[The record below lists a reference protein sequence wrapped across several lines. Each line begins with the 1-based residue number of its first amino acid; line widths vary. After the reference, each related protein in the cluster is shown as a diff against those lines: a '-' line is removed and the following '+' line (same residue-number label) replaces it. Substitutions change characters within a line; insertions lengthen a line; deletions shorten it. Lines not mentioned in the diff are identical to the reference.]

1 MSTSNTS
8 IFGLRR
14 NFQVEALQVDQ
25 ILLWTFNLSKK
36 SMHWQMPAT
45 GLEGAELLN
54 FLRVAEPEPVV
65 DIGDGKGAVKIAG
78 ALSSALAPK
87 QFSGKIVRWSGQRL
101 LEGATIVGCLNGGMA
116 SGAVHYQAPA
126 GAGLIRPIPFDPS
139 NSGDPSNATAGAD
152 DVATLEKAQQADPNF
167 TRVLIEAIEALP
179 EAFVLY
185 GPDDRMVVC
194 NEQYRKLYPTVA
206 DMMAPGLSFHD
217 VMSES
222 VRRGVFQLSEDAKQW
237 SRKRLSFHHA
247 NIGFFEQHLSDGR
260 WIQVSERK
268 TPSGATSSIRAD
280 ITILKE
286 READLRAALDQ
297 ANNELAARNRFVA
310 KVGHELRNPLNVV
323 YNLAQLL
330 KAERNSP
337 SQQRTL
343 DTLFG
348 AASAMRDVLG
358 DFLDVTSLRSGQF
371 TVDPKPTDTR
381 ELLREIIDFSRLLGR
396 QSAVSFRSRTARN
409 IPRQILTDRHRIRQI
424 MFNLLGNAFKYAR
437 GGSVVLSAS
446 MAENE
451 DGVSVLRIAVTD
463 TGKGIGGTLG
473 GQIFTPYTRNREH
486 RLEGIEGLG
495 LGLAISEELAAALG
509 ITLGIAPVVEGGTR
523 AWIDIPIVSHDR
535 LVNLAPRSSAPTI
548 PIGAGPAMDVLVIDD
563 EPANLIV
570 AESVLRRLGHR
581 VTTAQSG
588 QQALFLL
595 QGRSFDAA
603 LLDISMPE
611 MSGVELAHAIVAGG
625 LSANGMGLIAMTGN
639 VMPDDIRYYFDAG
652 ITGFVEK
659 PVDIQSLA
667 EALSALR
674 KGPSGKFS
682 LDPQERVRFSLRE
695 KAGTFDRDRLNRM
708 LEDIGHENVMAI
720 VSSSIVT
727 MQAALALVKRGGDD
741 REDLFRALH
750 KVQSVAGLLGFEPLA
765 RMAQSKP
772 STPSHGDLQLDEL
785 REELASA
792 IVQLQG
798 YAEELGSRSMSP

>member
-1 MSTSNTS
+1 M
-8 IFGLRR
+8 
-14 NFQVEALQVDQ
+14 DQ
-25 ILLWTFNLSKK
+25 ILLWTFDLSEK
-36 SMHWQMPAT
+36 SMHWQMPAMAA
-45 GLEGAELLN
+45 EGPELLD
-54 FLRVAEPEPVV
+54 LLGVTDDEPVI
-65 DIGDGKGAVKIAG
+65 DIGDGNGPLQIGTV
-78 ALSSALAPK
+78 LAQVSTRK
-87 QFSGKIVRWSGQRL
+87 QFAGKIIRWSGQTL
-101 LEGATIVGCLNGGMA
+101 LDGAAIAGRIDAGVAT
-116 SGAVHYQAPA
+116 GAVHYRG
-126 GAGLIRPIPFDPS
+126 GAGLGSRP
-139 NSGDPSNATAGAD
+139 ALAAHQAGPASPGRSEIGED
-152 DVATLEKAQQADPNF
+152 DVATLDKAQQADPNF

-222 VRRGVFQLSEDAKQW
+222 VRRGVFHLSENAEQW

-286 READLRAALDQ
+286 REENLRTALDQ
-297 ANNELAARNRFVA
+297 ANNELATRNRFVA
-310 KVGHELRNPLNVV
+310 KVGHELRNPLNIV

-330 KAERNSP
+330 TAETNSP
-337 SQQRTL
+337 SRQRTME
-343 DTLFG
+343 TLFG

-358 DFLDVTSLRSGQF
+358 DFLDVTSLRSGHF
-371 TVDPKPTDTR
+371 TVDPKATDTR
-381 ELLREIIDFSRLLGR
+381 ELLREIVDFSRLMGR

-409 IPRQILTDRHRIRQI
+409 IPRQILTDGHRIRQI
-424 MFNLLGNAFKYAR
+424 MFNLIGNAFKYAP

-446 MAENE
+446 TARDEN
-451 DGVSVLRIAVTD
+451 GISVLRIAVTD
-463 TGKGIGGTLG
+463 SGKGIGGTLG
-473 GQIFTPYTRNREH
+473 AQIFTPYTRNREH

-509 ITLGIAPVVEGGTR
+509 ITLGVEPAVEGGTR

-535 LVNLAPRSSAPTI
+535 LANLVSRSAAPTM
-548 PIGAGPAMDVLVIDD
+548 PLSTGPSMDVLVIDD

-581 VTTAQSG
+581 VTTAHSG
-588 QQALFLL
+588 QQALILL
-595 QGRSFDAA
+595 QDQSFDAA

-611 MSGVELAHAIVAGG
+611 MSGVELAHAIISGG
-625 LSANGMGLIAMTGN
+625 LSANGIGLIAMTGN
-639 VMPDDIRYYFDAG
+639 VMPDDIRRYFDVG

-667 EALSALR
+667 ESLAALR

-682 LDPQERVRFSLRE
+682 LDPQERVRFSRRE
-695 KAGTFDRDRLNRM
+695 KAGEFDRGRLNRM

-727 MQAALALVKRGGDD
+727 MQASLSLVKCGGGHD
-741 REDLFRALH
+741 EDLSRSLH
-750 KVQSVAGLLGFEPLA
+750 KVQSVAGLLGFEPLV
-765 RMAQSKP
+765 RIAQSQQ
-772 STPSHGDLQLDEL
+772 STPLDGDLRLDEL
-785 REELASA
+785 QEELASA
-792 IVQLQG
+792 IVQLQS
-798 YAEELGSRSMSP
+798 YQDELASGPLDR

>member
-1 MSTSNTS
+1 M
-8 IFGLRR
+8 
-14 NFQVEALQVDQ
+14 DQ
-25 ILLWTFNLSKK
+25 ILLWTFKQSEK
-36 SMHWQMPAT
+36 SMRWQMPSL
-45 GLEGAELLN
+45 GIEGAELLN
-54 FLRVAEPEPVV
+54 FLAVNEPEPLV
-65 DIGDGKGAVKIAG
+65 DLADGNGPAKIGAI
-78 ALSSALAPK
+78 LSAAFGRR
-87 QFSGKIVRWSGQRL
+87 QFSGKIVRWTGQSL
-101 LEGATIVGCLNGGMA
+101 LDGATIVGSMDAGIA
-116 SGAVHYQAPA
+116 AGAVHYKVPA
-126 GAGLIRPIPFDPS
+126 GTGLGSSILVDE
-139 NSGDPSNATAGAD
+139 GKTGAPNNFAASED
-152 DVATLEKAQQADPNF
+152 DVATLERARQADPNF

-194 NEQYRKLYPTVA
+194 NEQYRRLYPTVA

-222 VRRGVFQLSEDAKQW
+222 VRRGVFQLTENAEQW
-237 SRKRLSFHHA
+237 SKKRLSFHHA

-268 TPSGATSSIRAD
+268 TPSGSTSSIRAD

-286 READLRAALDQ
+286 READLRMALDQ

-337 SQQRTL
+337 SRQRSV

-348 AASAMRDVLG
+348 AASAMRDVLR
-358 DFLDVTSLRSGQF
+358 DFLDVTSLRSGHF
-371 TVDPKPTDTR
+371 NVDPKATDTR
-381 ELLREIIDFSRLLGR
+381 ELLREIVDFSRLMGR
-396 QSAVSFRSRTARN
+396 QSAVTFRSRTARN
-409 IPRQILTDRHRIRQI
+409 IPSQILTDRHRIRQI
-424 MFNLLGNAFKYAR
+424 MFNLLGNAFKYAP
-437 GGSVVLSAS
+437 GGSVILSTS
-446 MAENE
+446 TTENE
-451 DGVSVLRIAVTD
+451 DGISVLRIAVTD
-463 TGKGIGGTLG
+463 SGKGIGAALG
-473 GQIFTPYTRNREH
+473 AQIFTPYTRNREH

-509 ITLGIAPVVEGGTR
+509 ITLGVAPVAEGGTR
-523 AWIDIPIVSHDR
+523 AWIDIPIVSHDK
-535 LVNLAPRSSAPTI
+535 LTNLTPRPLATTIPLSSSAT
-548 PIGAGPAMDVLVIDD
+548 MDVLVVDD

-581 VTTAQSG
+581 VTTANNG
-588 QQALFLL
+588 QQALALL
-595 QGRSFDAA
+595 RDHSFDAA

-611 MSGVELAHAIVAGG
+611 MSGVELAHTIIAGG
-625 LSANGMGLIAMTGN
+625 LCANGMGLIAMTGN
-639 VMPDDIRYYFDAG
+639 VMPDDIRHYFDVG

-695 KAGTFDRDRLNRM
+695 KASSFDRDRLSRM
-708 LEDIGHENVMAI
+708 LEDIGQENVMAI

-727 MQAALALVKRGGDD
+727 MQAALSLIKRGGSGDD
-741 REDLFRALH
+741 LSRLLH
-750 KVQSVAGLLGFEPLA
+750 RVQSVAGLVGFEPLF
-765 RMAQSKP
+765 RMTQS
-772 STPSHGDLQLDEL
+772 HQLAPNDEVLRLEEL
-785 REELASA
+785 RNELASA
-792 IVQLQG
+792 IVHLQG
-798 YAEELGSRSMSP
+798 YADELGSHPLAP